1 MGTLRF
7 FEEVVS
13 FKIRRTFG
21 FADYTNISG
30 TYDFSRGWSVGAKLS
45 AIGGTPY
52 TPYDVEKS
60 SLVEAWNASGRPYY
74 DYSKYNT
81 GRLDAFAQLDVRV
94 DKVFY
99 FRKCMLGIYV
109 DLQNVTFSKLR
120 QPDVLMST
128 GVIENPSA
136 PPSEQRYKMK
146 YIRQASGTLVP
157 TLGVTVEF

>member
-1 MGTLRF
+1 MER
-7 FEEVVS
+7 
-13 FKIRRTFG
+13 
-21 FADYTNISG
+21 
-30 TYDFSRGWSVGAKLS
+30 
-45 AIGGTPY
+45 
-52 TPYDVEKS
+52 S

-109 DLQNVTFSKLR
+109 DLQHVTFSKLR

>member
-1 MGTLRF
+1 M
-7 FEEVVS
+7 E
-13 FKIRRTFG
+13 RRCEG
-21 FADYTNISG
+21 P
-30 TYDFSRGWSVGAKLS
+30 S

-109 DLQNVTFSKLR
+109 DLQNVTFS
-120 QPDVLMST
+120 SS
-128 GVIENPSA
+128 PSA
-136 PPSEQRYKMK
+136 RRADEYRRDRESFGS
-146 YIRQASGTLVP
+146 AFGAAL
-157 TLGVTVEF
+157 